1 MKLLRYGETESE
13 QPGIVDNDGNIRSLS
28 GIVDDIDG
36 EAISESG
43 LAKIANVQPGD
54 LPLVEGDVR
63 IGPCLGSVGKI
74 IAIGLNYSDHAA
86 EAGMDVPKEPIIFMK
101 STSAISGP
109 YDPVRIPEEAKKT
122 DWEVELAFAI
132 GRRAKRVAKTQALDH
147 VAGYMIMNDVSERAW
162 QIERAGQWMKGKSY
176 DSFAP
181 IGPWF
186 VSADEVGDPGNLK
199 MTLDVNGK
207 RRQDGSTKT
216 LVFGIAEIVSYL
228 SQFMTLEPG
237 DIITTGTPPG
247 VGMGMK
253 PPVYLKPGD
262 VMRLEIEKLGY
273 QEQKVVLDEV

>member
-1 MKLLRYGETESE
+1 MKLLRYGETGSE

-36 EAISESG
+36 DAISESG

-132 GRRAKRVAKTQALDH
+132 GRRAKRVAKTRALDH

-237 DIITTGTPPG
+237 DVITTGTPPG